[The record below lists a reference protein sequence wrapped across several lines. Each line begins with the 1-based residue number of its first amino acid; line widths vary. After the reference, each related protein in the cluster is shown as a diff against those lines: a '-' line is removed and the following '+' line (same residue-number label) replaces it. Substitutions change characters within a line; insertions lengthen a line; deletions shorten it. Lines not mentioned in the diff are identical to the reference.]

1 MGAARFYAPGRGL
14 GVAALSPAWE
24 LAPQLLAWFDR
35 HGRKNLPWQQDI
47 SPYRVWVS
55 EIMLQQTQVQTVIPY
70 YHRFMQAMPSVQ
82 DLAAASEDAVLHLWT
97 GLGYY
102 SRARNLR
109 KTAQII
115 CAEFSGEF
123 PNDVERM
130 SELPGIGPSTAGAI
144 VSIAFQR
151 RAAILDGN
159 VKRVLARF
167 HAVAGYPGEAA
178 VAKELWEYAEL
189 HTPTVRIADYTQAIM
204 DLGAT
209 LCTRSKP
216 ACGLCPLEAECQ
228 ANRLGQAAQFPGK
241 KPKKILPVKRT
252 QMLIISGPA
261 QEILLEKRPAT
272 GIWAGL
278 WIFPQLDA
286 ALDPVA
292 YCADTLQLNVELQE
306 RWSEY
311 RHTFSHYH
319 LDIEPVRLQLRTV
332 PHAIMEAGRH
342 LWYNLGAP
350 AEIGL
355 AAPVA
360 KLLQKLA

>member
-1 MGAARFYAPGRGL
+1 MISAPTIAAP
-14 GVAALSPAWE
+14 
-24 LAPQLLAWFDR
+24 LLDWFDR

-70 YHRFMQAMPSVQ
+70 YQRFMQALPSVQ
-82 DLAAASEDAVLHLWT
+82 DLAAASEDEVLHLWT

-109 KTAQII
+109 RTAQIV
-115 CAEFSGEF
+115 CEQYGGEF

-144 VSIAFQR
+144 VSIAFRR

-167 HAVAGYPGEAA
+167 HAVEGYPGESA
-178 VAKELWEYAEL
+178 VAKTLWQHAEQ
-189 HTPTVRIADYTQAIM
+189 HTPTERVADYTQAIM

-216 ACGLCPLEAECQ
+216 ACSLCPLVGEC
-228 ANRLGQAAQFPGK
+228 AGHKLGQIAQFPGK
-241 KPKKILPVKRT
+241 KPAKALPVKRT
-252 QMLIISGPA
+252 QMLIISSVDR
-261 QEILLEKRPAT
+261 EILLEKRPQT
-272 GIWAGL
+272 GIWSGL
-278 WIFPQLDA
+278 WIFPQLES
-286 ALDPVA
+286 ALDPIA
-292 YCADTLQLNVELQE
+292 YCADTLRVETVLLE
-306 RWSEY
+306 RWREY

-319 LDIEPVRLQLRTV
+319 LDIEPVRLEIKGALNAV
-332 PHAIMEAGRH
+332 MEPERL
-342 LWYNLGAP
+342 LWYNLRAP
-350 AEIGL
+350 AAVGL

-360 KLLQKLA
+360 KLLQKLAEESAV

>member
-1 MGAARFYAPGRGL
+1 MAAVEFCPRRLEL
-14 GVAALSPAWE
+14 GVAALSRSWE
-24 LAPQLLAWFDR
+24 LAPHLLEWFDR

-70 YHRFMQAMPSVQ
+70 YERFMQALPTVQ
-82 DLAAASEDAVLHLWT
+82 DLAKASEDSVLHLWT

-109 KTAQII
+109 RTAQII
-115 CAEFSGEF
+115 CEQFGGEF
-123 PNDVERM
+123 PDDVERM
-130 SELPGIGPSTAGAI
+130 SELPGIGRSTAGAI

-159 VKRVLARF
+159 VKRVLARL
-167 HAVAGYPGEAA
+167 HAVEGYPGESA
-178 VAKELWEYAEL
+178 VAKTLWEYAEKY
-189 HTPTVRIADYTQAIM
+189 TPEARVADYSQAIM

-216 ACGLCPLEAECQ
+216 ACGLCPLMSECR
-228 ANRLGQAAQFPGK
+228 ANQLGKPGEFPGK
-241 KPKKILPVKRT
+241 KPKKALPVKRT

-261 QEILLEKRPAT
+261 QDVLLEKRPQT
-272 GIWAGL
+272 GIWSGL
-278 WIFPQLDA
+278 WVFPQIDP

-292 YCADTLQLNVELQE
+292 YCADSLRLDVALKE
-306 RWSEY
+306 RWGEY

-319 LDIEPVRLQLRTV
+319 LDIEPVRLQLRAESNAV
-332 PHAIMEAGRH
+332 MEAERH
-342 LWYNLGAP
+342 LWYNLRAP